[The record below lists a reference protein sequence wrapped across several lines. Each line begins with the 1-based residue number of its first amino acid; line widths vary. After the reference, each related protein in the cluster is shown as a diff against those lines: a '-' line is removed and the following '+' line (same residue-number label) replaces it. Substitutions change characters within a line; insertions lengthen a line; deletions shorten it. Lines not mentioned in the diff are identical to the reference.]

1 MHDASAV
8 VYFVELGTYSLCS
21 GSARGTPDGLAVRQP
36 AIDQH
41 NEAQWLPAW
50 QNRAT
55 VRATVRA
62 AMQVDALSV
71 AHTFVDILI
80 HRR

>member
-1 MHDASAV
+1 MTRDNAGAAGL
-8 VYFVELGTYSLCS
+8 FFWDS
-21 GSARGTPDGLAVRQP
+21 GRFYVNFYT
-36 AIDQH
+36 QH
-41 NEAQWLPAW
+41 LSTAW
-50 QNRAT
+50 QN
-55 VRATVRA
+55 RATVRA